1 MSNMSPSVKEEASK
15 KGKRDKKGVIN
26 YQGKRL
32 EAEKKQERKT
42 RGSIKKK
49 QVKKSKINGL
59 SPVMRL
65 KSKTRSCEV
74 FFIFKSGSWRWV
86 IRSIPKNNPQK
97 SVDLLLS

>member
-49 QVKKSKINGL
+49 QVKKSKINGGRTE
-59 SPVMRL
+59 SCYAL
-65 KSKTRSCEV
+65 KRQNEV
-74 FFIFKSGSWRWV
+74 
-86 IRSIPKNNPQK
+86 
-97 SVDLLLS
+97 L